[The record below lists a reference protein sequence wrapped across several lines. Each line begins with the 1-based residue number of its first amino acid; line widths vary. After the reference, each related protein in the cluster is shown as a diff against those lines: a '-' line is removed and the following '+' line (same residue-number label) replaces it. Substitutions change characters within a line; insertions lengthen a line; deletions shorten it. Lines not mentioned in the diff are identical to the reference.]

1 MPEEVLFKSES
12 RRSREEVAA
21 YLRTVAD
28 TLESGNAITLKKGEQ
43 SVTMEPPARPTFEVK
58 AEREGP
64 SDGPGELSVEFELEW
79 DEDGDG
85 GDGGDGGELQI
96 E

>member
-12 RRSREEVAA
+12 ARSRSDIAA
-21 YLRTVAD
+21 YLRAVAD
-28 TLESGNAITLKKGEQ
+28 SLEAGDPITLKSGGE
-43 SVTMEPPARPTFEVK
+43 SVTMEPPSRPTFEVK

-64 SDGPGELSVEFELEW
+64 TDRPGELSIEFELEW
-79 DEDGDG
+79 DEDG
-85 GDGGDGGELQI
+85 GDGGDGYLTI

>member
-1 MPEEVLFKSES
+1 MPEDVLFESES
-12 RRSREEVAA
+12 KQSRSEIAT

-28 TLESGNAITLKKGEQ
+28 SLEEGEAITLRSGEQ

-64 SDGPGELSVEFELEW
+64 AGAPGELSIELELEW
-79 DEDGDG
+79 DEEDSEDG
-85 GDGGDGGELQI
+85 GLTI

>member
-1 MPEEVLFKSES
+1 MPEETLFKTEDKFD
-12 RRSREEVAA
+12 RSTIAD

-28 TLESGNAITLKKGEQ
+28 SLEAGGSITLKSGDQ
-43 SVTMEPPARPTFEVK
+43 SVTLDPPGRVTFEVK

-64 SDGPGELSVEFELEW
+64 ADGSGELSVEFELEW
-79 DEDGDG
+79 DEDASGKEG
-85 GDGGDGGELQI
+85 GAKLQI